1 MIAYGLFLLLVAVS
15 ARCFIWGLLKP
26 DRLYQFPTLFGA
38 AWLFYIVP
46 QALGA
51 VTNPDKYPAWVVS
64 DGALELAL
72 LMCAMCV
79 QAGWMGYHRTPSGKG
94 VRPGADGAPA
104 RYSDSRLFV
113 TTIGLYVVGMYAAYL
128 LAELAGG
135 FVEQFSGGGHY
146 ALEWKGLAVRYVF
159 FTQLI
164 YLALAIGWP
173 VYLYRPS
180 ALRAVVLVIF
190 SIYPIAT
197 TIFLGRRTATAFL
210 LLIIFVGLYLVRRW
224 TPPRIFVLAGFI
236 LMAVFVLVAPQ
247 YRTITQYGI
256 DMEQLREIQIETSLA
271 DVVSGRE
278 YAEFDALVAVV
289 ASLNRDKSFTLGTG
303 FYNSTIG
310 QLVPR
315 QLVGE
320 EVKDALIIDLWGDQE
335 SATAMDI
342 PYGSNPTGVA
352 NAFVEFW
359 FFGVVL
365 YYFGA
370 AAVRRVWEAAMVRG
384 NFGPQV
390 WYLIIAPIIPISV
403 VGSLQVIPGQLL
415 GCYIFIAPMLR
426 FARLAPAR
434 GLAFE
439 PR

>member
-1 MIAYGLFLLLVAVS
+1 
-15 ARCFIWGLLKP
+15 
-26 DRLYQFPTLFGA
+26 
-38 AWLFYIVP
+38 
-46 QALGA
+46 
-51 VTNPDKYPAWVVS
+51 
-64 DGALELAL
+64 
-72 LMCAMCV
+72 
-79 QAGWMGYHRTPSGKG
+79 
-94 VRPGADGAPA
+94 
-104 RYSDSRLFV
+104 
-113 TTIGLYVVGMYAAYL
+113 
-128 LAELAGG
+128 
-135 FVEQFSGGGHY
+135 
-146 ALEWKGLAVRYVF
+146 
-159 FTQLI
+159 
-164 YLALAIGWP
+164 
-173 VYLYRPS
+173 
-180 ALRAVVLVIF
+180 
-190 SIYPIAT
+190 
-197 TIFLGRRTATAFL
+197 L

>member
-1 MIAYGLFLLLVAVS
+1 MIAYGLFFVLVALS

-51 VTNPDKYPAWVVS
+51 VTNPDKYPAWMAS

-79 QAGWMGYHRTPSGKG
+79 QAGWMGYHRRGPKNG
-94 VRPGADGAPA
+94 VGAAPQA
-104 RYSDSRLFV
+104 APIRYSDSRLFIAA
-113 TTIGLYVVGMYAAYL
+113 IGLYVAGMYAAYM
-128 LAELAGG
+128 LAELTGG

-146 ALEWKGLAVRYVF
+146 ALEWRGLTVRYVF

-164 YLALAIGWP
+164 YLGLAIAWP

-180 ALRAVVLVIF
+180 LMRAIVLALF
-190 SIYPIAT
+190 SIYPVAT
-197 TIFLGRRTATAFL
+197 TIFLGRRAATAFM
-210 LLIIFVGLYLVRRW
+210 LLIIFVGLYLARRW
-224 TPPRIFVLAGFI
+224 IPPRPVVLAGFV
-236 LMAVFVLVAPQ
+236 LMAIYVVMAPQ

-256 DMEQLREIQIETSLA
+256 DMERLREVQIETSLA
-271 DVVSGRE
+271 NVISGRE

-303 FYNSTIG
+303 FYNATIG

-315 QLVGE
+315 QLVGDE
-320 EVKDALIIDLWGDQE
+320 IKDALTIDIWGDEE
-335 SATAMDI
+335 SATPIDI
-342 PYGSNPTGVA
+342 PFGSNPTGVA

-359 FFGVVL
+359 FFGILL

-370 AAVRRVWEAAMVRG
+370 MAVRRVWDAALESG
-384 NFGPQV
+384 NFSAQI
-390 WYLIIAPIIPISV
+390 WYLVIAPIIPISV
-403 VGSLQVIPGQLL
+403 VGSLLVIPGQLL
-415 GCYIFIAPMLR
+415 GCYAFIAPMLR
-426 FARLAPAR
+426 FARLSPAHR
-434 GLAFE
+434 LAIDV
-439 PR
+439 R